1 MTFEKPDLSGE
12 HFELYKVNSD
22 ITLTV
27 FGGLGHQVGQ
37 PMFEFRKILK
47 PLNMNLLFFK
57 DIKRGWYH
65 HALTGFGATLP
76 EKAEFVTELLETI
89 PSNRRLFLG
98 SSAGGFAALMFSR
111 LVPDVSDCLL
121 FGPQVF
127 IDRHTRNV
135 LSDHRWPKLID
146 QIQAERYLN
155 VVDIA
160 HKPQCRTRLIV
171 GDNCIIDMHH
181 ALFARG
187 YIPLDIHVLTKGGH
201 NPAGELKSAGILADV
216 LSEFRDGETISDR
229 TELRIAQ
236 SPNENSRAR
245 KKLHAFFRLRIFEF
259 LASRR
264 RFGSDSQRIAQLK
277 KL

>member
-1 MTFEKPDLSGE
+1 MTLEKPDLSGE
-12 HFELYKVNSD
+12 HFELYRVDSD

-65 HALTGFGATLP
+65 HPLTGFGATLP
-76 EKAEFVTELLETI
+76 EKAEFVTELLEATH
-89 PSNRRLFLG
+89 SKRRLFLG

-111 LVPDVSDCLL
+111 LVPNVSDCLL

-127 IDRHTRNV
+127 IDHHTRNV
-135 LSDHRWPKLID
+135 LSDRRWPKLIN
-146 QIQAERYLN
+146 QIQADRYLN
-155 VVDIA
+155 VADIA
-160 HKPQCRTRLIV
+160 LRPQCRTRLIV
-171 GDNCIIDMHH
+171 GDNCTIDMQH
-181 ALFARG
+181 ALFAHG
-187 YIPLDIHVLTKGGH
+187 FIPLDIHVLTKAGH

-216 LSEFRDGETISDR
+216 LTEFRNGEPISDR
-229 TELRIAQ
+229 TGLHIAQ
-236 SPNENSRAR
+236 
-245 KKLHAFFRLRIFEF
+245 RI
-259 LASRR
+259 S
-264 RFGSDSQRIAQLK
+264 QLK